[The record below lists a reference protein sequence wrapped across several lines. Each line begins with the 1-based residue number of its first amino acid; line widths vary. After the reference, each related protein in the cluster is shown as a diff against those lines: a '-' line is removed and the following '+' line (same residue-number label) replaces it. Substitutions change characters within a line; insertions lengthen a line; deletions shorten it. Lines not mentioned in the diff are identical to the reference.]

1 MKKLLTLLLTLS
13 LFTLLVGCSSNNNS
27 QNNSVASP
35 SSEPSEPAKPSESTE
50 STDTISDN
58 HNVLVVYY
66 SASGTTRRVA
76 QDIADELNAD
86 IFEVEPVNV
95 YSSEDLNWINDNS
108 RVTREHNDE
117 SLRDVPLKNTTVEN
131 WNTYDTIIIG
141 YPIWWG
147 IAAWPL
153 DNFVKDNDFSNK
165 TVIPFCTSSSS
176 GMGQSGSLLESYANS
191 GTWLEGHRFS
201 SGVSSEDVKSWADS
215 LNLK

>member
-1 MKKLLTLLLTLS
+1 MIKMKKLLTLLLSLS
-13 LFTLLVGCSSNNNS
+13 LFTLLVGCSSNNSQSNS
-27 QNNSVASP
+27 DAS
-35 SSEPSEPAKPSESTE
+35 SSGEASETTTPIET
-50 STDTISDN
+50 TDTTNKN
-58 HNVLVVYY
+58 HNILVVYY
-66 SASGTTRRVA
+66 SASGTTKRVA
-76 QDIADELNAD
+76 EDIADELNAE
-86 IFEVEPVNV
+86 IFEVEPVEV
-95 YSSEDLNWINDNS
+95 YTSDDLNWTNDDS

-117 SLRDVPLKNTTVEN
+117 SLRDIPLKNTTVEN
-131 WNTYDTIIIG
+131 WTSYDTVIIG

-176 GMGQSGSLLESYANS
+176 GMGQSASILEGYANS

-201 SGVSSEDVKSWADS
+201 SGVSSGDVKSWTDS

>member
-1 MKKLLTLLLTLS
+1 MRKLLTLLLMLL
-13 LFTLLVGCSSNNNS
+13 LFVLLVGCSSNYNS
-27 QNNSVASP
+27 QNNSADSP

-86 IFEVEPVNV
+86 IFEVEPALV
-95 YSSEDLNWINDNS
+95 YSSEDLNWTNNDS

-117 SLRDVPLKNTTVEN
+117 SIRDVPLKNTTVES
-131 WNTYDTIIIG
+131 WDTYDTIIIG

-147 IAAWPL
+147 IAAWPIN
-153 DNFVKDNDFSNK
+153 NFVKDNDFTNK
-165 TVIPFCTSSSS
+165 TVVPFCTSSSS
-176 GMGQSGSLLESYANS
+176 GIGQSSSILEGYAES
-191 GTWLEGHRFS
+191 GTWLDGHRFS
-201 SGVSSEDVKSWADS
+201 SGVSSADVKSWADS